1 MNFPLVDLVKGI
13 FEPAAKLVDD
23 LHTSEEE
30 RLIQKGKL
38 IETQAVVLGLAL
50 EYERKNI
57 ESRTQIITSETNSD
71 SWLAK
76 NWRPMTML
84 TFTGLIVS
92 HWLGYTP
99 PNITDA
105 QLADLMD
112 LIQLGLTGYVVTRSA
127 EKIAKTVAESKVT
140 GK

>member
-1 MNFPLVDLVKGI
+1 MSFPLVDLVAGI
-13 FEPAAKLVDD
+13 FKPAAELVDN

-57 ESRTQIITSETNSD
+57 ESKAAIIVAEAQSD
-71 SWLAK
+71 SWLAR
-76 NWRPMTML
+76 NWRPITML
-84 TFTGLIVS
+84 SFTGLVVT
-92 HWLGYTP
+92 HWCGYTP
-99 PNITDA
+99 PNITET

-112 LIQLGLTGYVVTRSA
+112 LITIGLGGYVVTRSA
-127 EKIAKTVAESKVT
+127 EKIAKTVTEAKVT